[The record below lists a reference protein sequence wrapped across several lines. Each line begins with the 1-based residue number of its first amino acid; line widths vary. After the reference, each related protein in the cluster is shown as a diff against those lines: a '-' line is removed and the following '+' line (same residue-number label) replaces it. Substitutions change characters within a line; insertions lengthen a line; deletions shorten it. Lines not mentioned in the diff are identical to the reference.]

1 MKKRLLSVLLCFAFA
16 LTLFPITTSADPVRL
31 DHVDIV
37 FELPKAG
44 ELCDMETQVNV
55 KSIKSGNI
63 DLLANGATVAYTEWI
78 GDDDINEDGDYVF
91 RAGATYLVNVK
102 LSFDTLK
109 GYCANYTMMSGDTV
123 VVPESFS
130 ATVNGVPATV
140 RTSAPYFPTLQVS
153 LTIEGER
160 MSESEKSE
168 LTAEQEKNAKALAAT
183 RRAGYPARTQAE
195 ADAVN
200 PDKFQM
206 NTVIMDGSDRGE
218 GYGVGYFNDMKNVGT
233 IIMDIDDNAFYSRS
247 DAVDFPRSIVFRTDA
262 NEIWLSD
269 KVDAYEFVARMDDAL
284 RDTLYH
290 TPYYDYDSD
299 RPFYTAGATVFIS
312 ESAAAALRAKLIDH
326 RSYKLVYTIKA
337 YSGNDVYAA
346 QKAGASAAKEW
357 CTDHDFRD
365 QITSADRAYTYS
377 DCQTPQRWYYSCMVC
392 GKCEYNPNHVAG
404 TLRNS
409 YVMDDVTG
417 AHGDVYAEYP
427 NDESYVGVNAAGQY
441 IYWLSCDVCGRSH
454 RYQQQHIT
462 AAEFALTGSQ
472 ATFEQFQAE
481 ANATIKMRE
490 TLALS
495 STEVAAGMFA
505 MNRRSD
511 VKASAWAQSDVNL
524 ALNDDLLDTDLLG
537 GDYTK
542 NITRLQFCSVAV
554 RLAETLTGK
563 SITPAASI
571 FTDTNNTYALKAYAA
586 GITTGV
592 SDTSFDPNGTLTRQQ
607 MATFIYRTLRYVEK
621 NSEYSYT
628 SYTSKLSS
636 YTDNAQIQSW
646 AREAM
651 AFMNALDLVKGT
663 TDTTLNPNGKCT
675 IEQAVAVAERSVYAH
690 QIGWY
695 QVASEDD
702 NHTNYMTLPTA
713 GTNINASRR
722 NGDLVWVTGK
732 RLGVYNDETEF
743 DYNVPHTF
751 VPAINPYTGQTMY
764 LFNRDLRPIRG

>member
-218 GYGVGYFNDMKNVGT
+218 GYVVGYFNDMKNVGT
-233 IIMDIDDNAFYSRS
+233 IIMDIDDSAFYSRS
-247 DAVDFPRSIVFRTDA
+247 DAVDFPRSIVFSTDA

-365 QITSADRAYTYS
+365 QIKSADRAYTYS
-377 DCQTPQRWYYSCMVC
+377 DCQTPQRWYYSCMIC

-404 TLRNS
+404 TLTNS

-511 VKASAWAQSDVNL
+511 AKASAWAQSDVNL

-713 GTNINASRR
+713 GTNTNASRR

-732 RLGVYNDETEF
+732 RLGVYNDEVEF
-743 DYNVPHTF
+743 EYNVPHTF

>member
-200 PDKFQM
+200 PDNFQM

-218 GYGVGYFNDMKNVGT
+218 GYVVGYFNDMKNVGT
-233 IIMDIDDNAFYSRS
+233 IIMDIDDSAFYSRS
-247 DAVDFPRSIVFRTDA
+247 DAVDFPRSIVFSTDA

-377 DCQTPQRWYYSCMVC
+377 DCQTPQRWYYSCMIC

-511 VKASAWAQSDVNL
+511 AKASAWAQSDVNL

-571 FTDTNNTYALKAYAA
+571 FTDTNNTYVLKAYAA

-732 RLGVYNDETEF
+732 RLGVYNDEVEF
-743 DYNVPHTF
+743 EYNVPHTF

>member
-377 DCQTPQRWYYSCMVC
+377 DCQTPQRWYYSCMIC

-511 VKASAWAQSDVNL
+511 AKASAWAQSDVNL

-732 RLGVYNDETEF
+732 RLGVYNDEVEF
-743 DYNVPHTF
+743 EYNVPHTF

>member
-1 MKKRLLSVLLCFAFA
+1 
-16 LTLFPITTSADPVRL
+16 
-31 DHVDIV
+31 
-37 FELPKAG
+37 
-44 ELCDMETQVNV
+44 
-55 KSIKSGNI
+55 
-63 DLLANGATVAYTEWI
+63 
-78 GDDDINEDGDYVF
+78 
-91 RAGATYLVNVK
+91 
-102 LSFDTLK
+102 
-109 GYCANYTMMSGDTV
+109 
-123 VVPESFS
+123 
-130 ATVNGVPATV
+130 
-140 RTSAPYFPTLQVS
+140 
-153 LTIEGER
+153 
-160 MSESEKSE
+160 
-168 LTAEQEKNAKALAAT
+168 
-183 RRAGYPARTQAE
+183 
-195 ADAVN
+195 
-200 PDKFQM
+200 
-206 NTVIMDGSDRGE
+206 
-218 GYGVGYFNDMKNVGT
+218 
-233 IIMDIDDNAFYSRS
+233 
-247 DAVDFPRSIVFRTDA
+247 
-262 NEIWLSD
+262 
-269 KVDAYEFVARMDDAL
+269 
-284 RDTLYH
+284 
-290 TPYYDYDSD
+290 
-299 RPFYTAGATVFIS
+299 
-312 ESAAAALRAKLIDH
+312 
-326 RSYKLVYTIKA
+326 
-337 YSGNDVYAA
+337 
-346 QKAGASAAKEW
+346 
-357 CTDHDFRD
+357 
-365 QITSADRAYTYS
+365 
-377 DCQTPQRWYYSCMVC
+377 
-392 GKCEYNPNHVAG
+392 
-404 TLRNS
+404 
-409 YVMDDVTG
+409 MDDVTG

-511 VKASAWAQSDVNL
+511 AKASAWAQSDVNL

-713 GTNINASRR
+713 GTNTNASRR

-732 RLGVYNDETEF
+732 RLGVYNDEVEF
-743 DYNVPHTF
+743 EYNVPHTF

>member
-168 LTAEQEKNAKALAAT
+168 LTAEQEKNAKELAAT

-200 PDKFQM
+200 PDNFQM

-233 IIMDIDDNAFYSRS
+233 IIMDIDDSAFYSRS

-312 ESAAAALRAKLIDH
+312 ESAAAALRAKLIDG

-365 QITSADRAYTYS
+365 QIKSADRAYTYS
-377 DCQTPQRWYYSCMVC
+377 DCQTAQRWYYSCTIC

-404 TLRNS
+404 TLTNS
-409 YVMDDVTG
+409 YATDDVTG

-490 TLALS
+490 ALALS

-511 VKASAWAQSDVNL
+511 AKASAWAQSDVNL

-563 SITPAASI
+563 SITRRK
-571 FTDTNNTYALKAYAA
+571 YL
-586 GITTGV
+586 
-592 SDTSFDPNGTLTRQQ
+592 
-607 MATFIYRTLRYVEK
+607 YRYE
-621 NSEYSYT
+621 
-628 SYTSKLSS
+628 
-636 YTDNAQIQSW
+636 
-646 AREAM
+646 
-651 AFMNALDLVKGT
+651 
-663 TDTTLNPNGKCT
+663 
-675 IEQAVAVAERSVYAH
+675 
-690 QIGWY
+690 
-695 QVASEDD
+695 
-702 NHTNYMTLPTA
+702 
-713 GTNINASRR
+713 
-722 NGDLVWVTGK
+722 
-732 RLGVYNDETEF
+732 
-743 DYNVPHTF
+743 
-751 VPAINPYTGQTMY
+751 
-764 LFNRDLRPIRG
+764 